1 MKEVAFY
8 QKREDGI
15 PKCEICPHF
24 CVISPGERGRCR
36 VRENI
41 DGRLYATNYGQVAS
55 LALDPIEK
63 KPLYHFYP
71 GSNILSVGTVGC
83 NLECG
88 FCQNWAL
95 VQGEMEVV
103 PLSPEEMV
111 EKAKEWQKNNNIGL
125 AYTYS
130 EPLMWYEY
138 VLETAELAELAG
150 LKNVLVTNGFINP
163 QPFLTLLPFIH
174 ALNID
179 IKGFT
184 KEYYRD
190 ICGGRLEPVLKTAEL
205 AKKHAHV
212 EITTLL
218 VTGLNDSPEE
228 IQQLVSWIYNHL
240 GEDTPLHFSRYFPQ
254 FKMERPPTPLETM
267 EIARDIAARKLKY
280 VYLGNAWELEGSNT
294 VCSRC
299 GQMLIRRQGFG
310 SVINLKDQKC
320 PECGEKI
327 EVVTDEK
334 VSSLP

>member
-8 QKREDGI
+8 QTKENGVTS
-15 PKCEICPHF
+15 CEVCPHY
-24 CVISPGERGRCR
+24 CTIKPGERGRCR

-41 DGRLYATNYGQVAS
+41 DGRLYAANYGRVMS
-55 LALDPIEK
+55 VALDPIEK

-71 GSNILSVGTVGC
+71 GSNILSLGTVGC
-83 NLECG
+83 NFDCG
-88 FCQNWAL
+88 FCQNWSL
-95 VQGEMEVV
+95 VHAKLES
-103 PLSPEEMV
+103 PFISPEEMV
-111 EKAKEWQKNNNIGL
+111 AKAKEWQINNNIGL

-184 KEYYRD
+184 PEYYRD

-218 VTGLNDSPEE
+218 VTGLNDSREE
-228 IQQLVSWIYNHL
+228 IENLTDWIYNHL
-240 GEDTPLHFSRYFPQ
+240 GEDTPIHLSRYFPQ
-254 FKMERPPTPLETM
+254 YRMDRPPTPLETM
-267 EIARDIAARKLKY
+267 KMARDVAAKKLKH
-280 VYLGNAWELEGSNT
+280 VYLGN
-294 VCSRC
+294 V
-299 GQMLIRRQGFG
+299 
-310 SVINLKDQKC
+310 
-320 PECGEKI
+320 
-327 EVVTDEK
+327 
-334 VSSLP
+334 